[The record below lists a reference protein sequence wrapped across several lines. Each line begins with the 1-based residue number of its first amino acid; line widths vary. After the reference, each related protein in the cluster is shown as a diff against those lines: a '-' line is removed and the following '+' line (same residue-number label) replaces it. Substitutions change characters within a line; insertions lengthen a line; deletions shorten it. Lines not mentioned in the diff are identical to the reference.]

1 LFQRPPPD
9 PPVTSSAIE
18 TANISPGSSNSL
30 FRASNQPS
38 YLEILGILKENP
50 PDTIDII
57 AIGPLTNLALAA
69 SHSPHVFLR
78 AKSVLVMG
86 GAVTVPGNFTPVG
99 EFNTI
104 ADPVSAA
111 RVFALTSPTPNSTMP
126 PAPPVSTREVS
137 EGELMPPYPPKDK
150 LGDRRLNLIL
160 FPLDITISHELRRD
174 VFEAKVKP
182 LMEKGSPL
190 AEWTDAIVGS
200 ALRNTENLHHG
211 QAGDSAYISLHDP
224 LCVWYAL
231 TAASQQKEWQV
242 TKGEDIRIETAG
254 QWTQGMCVI
263 DRRDRKM
270 RDDDDDNDG
279 REVSGDSGGWLG
291 KSRGNRISRCVG
303 SPGETVL
310 ASFMLDTI
318 FG

>member
-1 LFQRPPPD
+1 LFERPPPD
-9 PPVTSSAIE
+9 PVFTSSEIEAAI
-18 TANISPGSSNSL
+18 TSPVASNSL

-38 YLEILGILKENP
+38 YLEILRILEGNP

-86 GAVTVPGNFTPVG
+86 GAVSVPGNFTPVG

-126 PAPPVSTREVS
+126 PTPAVPTQEGREEES
-137 EGELMPPYPPKDK
+137 MPPYPSKDEF
-150 LGDRRLNLIL
+150 GDRRLNLIL
-160 FPLDITISHELRRD
+160 FPLDITTPHELRRD

-182 LMEKGSPL
+182 LMDKGSPL

-200 ALRNTENLHHG
+200 TLRNTENLHHD

-231 TAASQQKEWQV
+231 TAASQQKEWQM

-254 QWTQGMCVI
+254 QWTRGMCVI

-270 RDDDDDNDG
+270 RDDDDDG
-279 REVSGDSGGWLG
+279 GSEVPGDSGGWLG
-291 KSRGNRISRCVG
+291 KSKGNRINRCIG